1 MSSFGP
7 AGITTGDDL
16 KFQVS
21 NMHQGGIICM
31 GFVGPNGTNDHQHI
45 KTNIGGSSSIMCKFM
60 FSGYAYG
67 GANIE
72 SSTSF
77 YTFGGT
83 TSPYDW
89 RTNNWGS
96 STAYGIK
103 NVYYSSD
110 NYAVIVVRTHT
121 HYTGGLLWFQSGKT
135 HYQMTAAVLAYT
147 SNNTTTGAY

>member
-7 AGITTGDDL
+7 TGITTSDDL

-21 NMHQGGIICM
+21 NMHQGGLICM
-31 GFVGPNGTNDHQHI
+31 GFAGPTGVNSYQHI

-77 YTFGGT
+77 YTYGGT
-83 TSPYDW
+83 TSPYDY

-96 STAYGIK
+96 SSAYGIN

-110 NYAVIVVRTHT
+110 NYVVIVVRTNDN
-121 HYTGGLLWFQSGKT
+121 YTGGMLWFQSGKT
-135 HYQMTAAVLAYT
+135 HYQMNAAVLAYLGS
-147 SNNTTTGAY
+147 SNNTTGY